1 MWRGRAGTG
10 APILSDFARNWAY
23 DARWG
28 PMMGHQPF
36 AGEQMGFFVS
46 SGNARGEA
54 GVTARRERSNVV
66 IIVVAAWRQRV
77 VPVLAASGPPEEPL
91 APASCSIQL
100 VPIAGC

>member
-1 MWRGRAGTG
+1 MWRGRASTG

-28 PMMGHQPF
+28 PMMGYQPH

-54 GVTARRERSNVV
+54 GVTARRERSNVA
-66 IIVVAAWRQRV
+66 IVSLPAGDSGSFPFSLP
-77 VPVLAASGPPEEPL
+77 PVLLRSR
-91 APASCSIQL
+91 
-100 VPIAGC
+100 